1 MEKERRNEEE
11 TYRCFSFQFLDQIL
25 KASLKCFGLLH
36 HDSPPTTTKTASYPV
51 PLNQPEEE
59 EEENVG
65 VKDHVV
71 VTPSGSKNGVVVTSR
86 VTKFK
91 AKMKER
97 EKVSTGRSGQHN

>member
-51 PLNQPEEE
+51 TLNQPEEE

-71 VTPSGSKNGVVVTSR
+71 VTTNGVVVTSR
-86 VTKFK
+86 GTKVK
-91 AKMKER
+91 AKIKER

>member
-1 MEKERRNEEE
+1 MVKERRNEEE
-11 TYRCFSFQFLDQIL
+11 TYRWFSFQFLDQIL
-25 KASLKCFGLLH
+25 KAISKCFGLLH

-51 PLNQPEEE
+51 TLNQPEEE

-71 VTPSGSKNGVVVTSR
+71 VTTNGDVVTSR
-86 VTKFK
+86 GTKVK
-91 AKMKER
+91 AKIKGR